1 MEKRGLYCTAGG
13 NVNWYSH
20 YGEWYGLLNKPGIK
34 LPYDPAI
41 PLVGIYPEKTTILK
55 GICTPM
61 FTAALFTLATTWK
74 QPRCQYRRCGGG
86 RCILYI
92 YIYEYY
98 SAIKRNKFE
107 SVVVRWMNLESVIL
121 NEISQKEKNK
131 HHILSPSGSV
141 GKESA
146 CNAGDRAS
154 IPGSG
159 RSPGGR
165 NGNPLQYSCLDRIP
179 WTEEPG
185 RLAKSQI

>member
-1 MEKRGLYCTAGG
+1 MIQQ
-13 NVNWYSH
+13 SH
-20 YGEWYGLLNKPGIK
+20 QWAYTLRKPQFSK
-34 LPYDPAI
+34 AYVPQCSLQHYLP
-41 PLVGIYPEKTTILK
+41 
-55 GICTPM
+55 
-61 FTAALFTLATTWK
+61 
-74 QPRCQYRRCGGG
+74 QPRHGNNLDVNIEGVGGG

-92 YIYEYY
+92 YIYKYY

-165 NGNPLQYSCLDRIP
+165 NGNPLQYSCLERIP